1 MFTQGP
7 SLVLQLIL
15 SLVLAA
21 ILMVLDYR
29 YDYLSS
35 ARKGVSTVLAPIYF
49 LANLPNEVAAWAD
62 NNIVSRN
69 DLINENRR
77 LKDEL
82 LILKAQNQRLIGL
95 ESENARLRSLLGSS
109 RTLRGKRVIAEVLN
123 IDSSMFA
130 NELLLNKGSFDGV
143 FVGQPVVDAEG
154 IMGQVVEVSTST
166 SRMILLNDQKHAIPV
181 RIDRN
186 GVRAIAQGNGRMLYL
201 RHLPNT
207 IDIKEGDIL
216 LSSGLG
222 QKFPDGYP
230 VAKVVSVVRQ
240 SAQPYAEILA
250 EPTANI
256 NRANHVLLLW
266 PYHDPKTI
274 EGESPNEPL
283 NEQNSQATESETG
296 ASDAE

>member
-1 MFTQGP
+1 MKNIFTQGP
-7 SLVLQLIL
+7 SLLLQLL
-15 SLVLAA
+15 FSLLLAS
-21 ILMVLDYR
+21 LMMVLDYR

-35 ARKGVSTVLAPIYF
+35 ARKGVSTVFAPIYF
-49 LANLPNEVAAWAD
+49 LANLPNEIASWAD

-69 DLINENRR
+69 DLIDQNRR

-123 IDSSMFA
+123 IDSSLFA
-130 NELLLNKGSFDGV
+130 NELILNKGSMDDV

-154 IMGQVVEVSTST
+154 IMGQIVEVSTST
-166 SRMILLNDQKHAIPV
+166 SRMILINDQKHAIPV

-186 GVRAIAQGNGRMLYL
+186 GVRAIAQGNGRLLYL

-207 IDIKEGDIL
+207 IDVKEGDIL

-222 QKFPDGYP
+222 QRFPDGYP
-230 VAKVVSVVRQ
+230 VAKVISVVRQ
-240 SAQPYAEILA
+240 TAQPYAEIQA

-266 PYHDPKTI
+266 PYHDPKVKDPTNPEVSQSEL
-274 EGESPNEPL
+274 EGE
-283 NEQNSQATESETG
+283 TG
-296 ASDAE
+296 PDAE

>member
-1 MFTQGP
+1 M
-7 SLVLQLIL
+7 QLIL

-130 NELLLNKGSFDGV
+130 NELLLNKGSMDGV

-166 SRMILLNDQKHAIPV
+166 ARMILLNDQKHAIPV

-207 IDIKEGDIL
+207 IDVKEGDIL

-266 PYHDPKTI
+266 PYHDPKAT
-274 EGESPNEPL
+274 EGDGAAS
-283 NEQNSQATESETG
+283 EQDAQTTESETG
-296 ASDAE
+296 GSDAE